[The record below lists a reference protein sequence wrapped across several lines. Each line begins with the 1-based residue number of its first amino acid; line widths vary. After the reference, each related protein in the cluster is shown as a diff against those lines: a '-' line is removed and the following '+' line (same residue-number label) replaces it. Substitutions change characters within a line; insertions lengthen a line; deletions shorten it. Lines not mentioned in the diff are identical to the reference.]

1 MTVFGKS
8 QLKKGSSSSLIIPC
22 KNKMVKRRKL
32 RTQAWGTQLRWA
44 AHREEETGKRFLNLW
59 LKSPL
64 ERWTYLASSTT
75 STSAW
80 AVIGALE
87 WAPVGSSTFSS
98 PLVELTTW
106 NRKTEC
112 DRHLDN
118 RSLLPVP
125 ERVTKGDL
133 VSCLGTSQA
142 VSGIFVFLGWGPI
155 VLSQERFPD
164 LIMW

>member
-1 MTVFGKS
+1 
-8 QLKKGSSSSLIIPC
+8 
-22 KNKMVKRRKL
+22 MVKGRKL
-32 RTQAWGTQLRWA
+32 DTSMRNPVWDEQHIER
-44 AHREEETGKRFLNLW
+44 KRQRRFFKPG
-59 LKSPL
+59 LKSSL

-112 DRHLDN
+112 DRHHGN
-118 RSLLPVP
+118 RSFLPVP
-125 ERVTKGDL
+125 QRVPRGDL
-133 VSCLGTSQA
+133 VSDLGTNQA
-142 VSGIFVFLGWGPI
+142 VSGMLIFLSWGARCPHLGKVPRTI
-155 VLSQERFPD
+155 SCENTKCN
-164 LIMW
+164 M